1 MAANAS
7 EKAKLA
13 IAQGKNGL
21 VNQNIANAEEM
32 GGTRLHRFKKLTVEE
47 CGVKHLSKYSIILPS
62 KKGQKECN
70 SLKIIKKLKMIK
82 PGHAVHTTYRNND
95 TLAVHLLDIFMREA
109 GYTKYHGMIPGY
121 NRAFTDTG
129 HEHKQRAYYHPRNS
143 QTVGRL
149 QGKLV

>member
-1 MAANAS
+1 MAATQS
-7 EKAKLA
+7 EKVKLA

-70 SLKIIKKLKMIK
+70 SLKIVKKLKMIK

-121 NRAFTDTG
+121 N
-129 HEHKQRAYYHPRNS
+129 
-143 QTVGRL
+143 
-149 QGKLV
+149 

>member
-70 SLKIIKKLKMIK
+70 SLKIVKKLNMMKL
-82 PGHAVHTTYRNND
+82 GAVHTYRNDNS
-95 TLAVHLLDIFMREA
+95 LAVNRLDRFMAKA
-109 GYTKYHGMIPGY
+109 GYKKYHGMIPGY
-121 NRAFTDTG
+121 N
-129 HEHKQRAYYHPRNS
+129 
-143 QTVGRL
+143 
-149 QGKLV
+149 